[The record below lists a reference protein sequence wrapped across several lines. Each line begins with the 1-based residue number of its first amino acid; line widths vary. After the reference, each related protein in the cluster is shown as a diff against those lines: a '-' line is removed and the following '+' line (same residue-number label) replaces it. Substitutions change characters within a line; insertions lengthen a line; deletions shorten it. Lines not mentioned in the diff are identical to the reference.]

1 MEGGVS
7 VSDNHLRPSL
17 RSQLLIQLADRAKV
31 RVAFSIPILP
41 ERGPFGNHAFLFCRS
56 YSGKIR
62 NSDDQISRGFLF
74 LRMKANQSPNKNNQ
88 QRKNMIQK
96 TVFRAL
102 ASAVGL
108 MALLLCTTSAIA
120 ESSSGD
126 CGGGRL
132 GGVWDSVVTLT
143 NCQGVTLRT
152 LEAHVTFHQ
161 GGTLSN
167 FDTNSLNGPGTG
179 TWRNIGGGNYSA
191 PFRFF
196 TFNAAGALTGAVR
209 ITRTIHL
216 AKDAM
221 SYTSTVA
228 VTAFDVNGN
237 QVASLCGS
245 EAATRIVD

>member
-1 MEGGVS
+1 
-7 VSDNHLRPSL
+7 
-17 RSQLLIQLADRAKV
+17 
-31 RVAFSIPILP
+31 
-41 ERGPFGNHAFLFCRS
+41 
-56 YSGKIR
+56 
-62 NSDDQISRGFLF
+62 
-74 LRMKANQSPNKNNQ
+74 MKADQSPNNNNQ
-88 QRKNMIQK
+88 QKGKNMKNIIQK

-102 ASAVGL
+102 APALGL

-120 ESSSGD
+120 ELSQD
-126 CGGGRL
+126 DVGGRL

-143 NCQGVTLRT
+143 NCHGVTLRT
-152 LEAHVTFHQ
+152 LEAYVTFHQ

-179 TWRNIGGGNYSA
+179 TWRYLGAGNYSA

-196 TFNAAGALTGAVR
+196 TFNAAGALTGEVR

-228 VTAFDVNGN
+228 VTLFDVNGN

-245 EAATRIVD
+245 EAAMRVVDG

>member
-1 MEGGVS
+1 M
-7 VSDNHLRPSL
+7 
-17 RSQLLIQLADRAKV
+17 
-31 RVAFSIPILP
+31 
-41 ERGPFGNHAFLFCRS
+41 
-56 YSGKIR
+56 
-62 NSDDQISRGFLF
+62 
-74 LRMKANQSPNKNNQ
+74 
-88 QRKNMIQK
+88 KNMIQK

-102 ASAVGL
+102 ASALGL

-120 ESSSGD
+120 ESSED

-143 NCQGVTLRT
+143 NCHGVTLRT
-152 LEAHVTFHQ
+152 LEAYVTFHQ

-196 TFNAAGALTGAVR
+196 TFNAAGALTGEVR
-209 ITRTIHL
+209 ITRTIQL

-237 QVASLCGS
+237 QVGSLCGS